1 MALIRSKIRQLPVTK
16 EDLLTVLNREWKV
29 VLSAAEQLLNARMGT
44 VVSVSADY
52 IVQAGDQVVLVDS
65 SAGSV
70 TVTLPSAADTQMRL
84 AVKKVAAS
92 NTVSIQA
99 GSGDTLYDGS
109 ATLSADKEVAEY
121 VAGDTVWYRI
131 GKLT

>member
-44 VVSVSADY
+44 VASVSADY
-52 IVQAGDQVVLVDS
+52 TVQAGDQVVLVDS

-70 TVTLPSAADTQMRL
+70 AITLPSAADTQMRL
-84 AVKKVAAS
+84 AVKKVAAA

-99 GSGDTLYDGS
+99 SPGDTVYDGP

-121 VAGDTVWYRI
+121 VAGGTTWYRI